1 MTDHSLVFTLLFSAV
16 LVLGLL
22 TKFYLA
28 SRQIRHV
35 ARHRDSVPAAF
46 AATISLQAHQKAADY
61 TMAKARFGLLEM
73 AFGAAVLLGWT
84 LLGGLDALNQALLHS
99 GLAAYGSLAPQLA
112 LLAAFGLISG
122 LLDLPFTLYSTFKI
136 EERFG
141 FNKMTFRL
149 WLLDLVK
156 ATLVG
161 AVIGLPIVALILWLM
176 GSAGKG
182 WWLWA
187 WGVWM
192 GFNLL
197 VLVLYPTVIAP
208 LFNKFKPLEDEAL
221 KARVT
226 ALMQRCG
233 FAAKGLF
240 VMDGSKRSAHANAYF
255 TGFGAAKRVVFYDT
269 LLKQLNPGEVDA
281 VLAHELGHFKHKHIL
296 KRIVAMFAM
305 SLAGFALLGWLSSQV
320 WFYTGL
326 GVRPN
331 MAPTLGAIASA
342 LPPGGAL
349 APWGGPASLITV
361 PNDALALLLFLLVV
375 PLFSF
380 FVSPVFAQFSR
391 KHEFE
396 ADAYAVAQTDGG
408 DLRSALLKLYQDNA
422 STLTPDPVFV
432 KFYYSHPPAS
442 ERLQRMTAPGIN
454 PSPESAA
461 P

>member
-1 MTDHSLVFTLLFSAV
+1 MTDLSLTWTLLFSAA

-22 TKFYLA
+22 LKLYLS

-35 ARHRDSVPAAF
+35 ARHRDTVPPAF
-46 AATISLQAHQKAADY
+46 AATISLASHQKAADY
-61 TMAKARFGLLEM
+61 TLTKARFGLLEL
-73 AFGAAVLLGWT
+73 AFGSAVLLGWT
-84 LLGGLDALNQALLHS
+84 LRGGLDSLNQALANS
-99 GLAAYGSLAPQLA
+99 ALAQWGPLATQMA
-112 LLAAFGLISG
+112 LVAGFGLISG
-122 LLDLPFTLYSTFKI
+122 ALDLPFTLYSTFRI

-141 FNKMTFRL
+141 FNKMSLQL
-149 WLLDLVK
+149 WLADLFK
-156 ATLVG
+156 STLVG
-161 AVIGLPIVALILWLM
+161 MVIGLPIVALILWLM
-176 GSAGKG
+176 DSAGPL

-187 WGVWM
+187 WAAWM

-208 LFNKFKPLEDEAL
+208 IFNKFKPLEDDSL

-233 FAAKGLF
+233 FAAKGLY

-269 LLKQLNPGEVDA
+269 LLKQLSPAEVDA
-281 VLAHELGHFKHKHIL
+281 VLAHELGHFKHKHIIQ
-296 KRIVAMFAM
+296 RIVMLFAM
-305 SLAGFALLGWLSSQV
+305 SLAGFALIGYLSQQI

-331 MAPTLGAIASA
+331 LGA
-342 LPPGGAL
+342 
-349 APWGGPASLITV
+349 
-361 PNDALALLLFLLVV
+361 PNDALALLLFMLAI

-380 FVSPVFAQFSR
+380 FISPLMAQLSR
-391 KHEFE
+391 QHEFQ
-396 ADAYAVAQTDGG
+396 ADAYAAMQTDGR
-408 DLRSALLKLYQDNA
+408 DLASALLKLYQDNA

-442 ERLQRMTAPGIN
+442 ERLARMGVAG
-454 PSPESAA
+454 
-461 P
+461 

>member
-1 MTDHSLVFTLLFSAV
+1 MLDYSLVFTLLFSAV

-35 ARHRDSVPAAF
+35 ARHRDTVPAAF
-46 AATISLQAHQKAADY
+46 AASISLKAHRKAADY
-61 TMAKARFGLLEM
+61 TVAKTRFGMLETT
-73 AFGAAVLLGWT
+73 FAAALLLGWT
-84 LLGGLDALNQALLHS
+84 LLGGIDALNQALIHS
-99 GLAAYGSLAPQLA
+99 RLAAWGSMAQQLA

-122 LLDLPFTLYSTFKI
+122 LLDLPFTLYSTFRL

-141 FNKMTFRL
+141 FNKMTLRL
-149 WLLDLVK
+149 WLADLVK
-156 ATLVG
+156 SALLG
-161 AVIGLPIVALILWLM
+161 LVIGLPVVALILWLM
-176 GSAGKG
+176 GSAGRL

-187 WGVWM
+187 WSAWI

-197 VLVLYPTVIAP
+197 VLVLYPTLIAP
-208 LFNKFKPLEDEAL
+208 LFNKFKPLEDAAL

-269 LLKQLNPGEVDA
+269 LLKQLSPGEVDA

-296 KRIVAMFAM
+296 KRIAAMFAM
-305 SLAGFALLGWLSSQV
+305 SLAGFALLGWLSSQA

-331 MAPTLGAIASA
+331 MSA
-342 LPPGGAL
+342 A
-349 APWGGPASLITV
+349 
-361 PNDALALLLFLLVV
+361 NDALALLLFILVA

-380 FVSPVFAQFSR
+380 FVSPLFAHFSR

-396 ADAYAVAQTDGG
+396 ADAYAVAQTDGK
-408 DLRSALLKLYQDNA
+408 DLQNALLKLYQDNA

-442 ERLQRMTAPGIN
+442 ERLARTGSAPG
-454 PSPESAA
+454 AA
-461 P
+461 S

>member
-1 MTDHSLVFTLLFSAV
+1 MTDHSLVFTALFSAL
-16 LVLGLL
+16 LVLGLV

-28 SRQIRHV
+28 TRQIRHV
-35 ARHRDSVPAAF
+35 ARHRNQVPAAF
-46 AATISLQAHQKAADY
+46 ASTITLPSHQKAADY
-61 TMAKARFGLLEM
+61 TIAKTRLGMLEM
-73 AFGAAVLLGWT
+73 AFAAAVLLGWT
-84 LLGGLDALNQALLHS
+84 LLGGLDTLNQALMRS
-99 GLAAYGSLAPQLA
+99 GLADYGSLLPQLV

-122 LLDLPFTLYSTFKI
+122 LLDLPFALYKTFRL

-141 FNKMTFRL
+141 FNKMTFKL
-149 WLLDLVK
+149 WLADLAK
-156 ATLVG
+156 STLVG
-161 AVIGLPIVALILWLM
+161 TVVGLPVLALILWLM
-176 GSAGKG
+176 GSAGEG
-182 WWLWA
+182 WWLWT
-187 WGVWM
+187 WVVWM

-197 VLVLYPTVIAP
+197 VLVLFPTVIAP
-208 LFNKFKPLEDEAL
+208 LFNKFKPLDDEAL

-269 LLKQLNPGEVDA
+269 LLKQLNPAEVDA
-281 VLAHELGHFKHKHIL
+281 VLAHELGHFKHKHII
-296 KRIVAMFAM
+296 KRIVMMFAM
-305 SLAGFALLGWLSSQV
+305 SLVGFALLGWASSQV

-331 MAPTLGAIASA
+331 LAGA
-342 LPPGGAL
+342 
-349 APWGGPASLITV
+349 
-361 PNDALALLLFLLVV
+361 NDALALLLFLMVV
-375 PLFSF
+375 PLLSF
-380 FVSPVFAQFSR
+380 FVSPVMAQFSR

-396 ADAYAVAQTDGG
+396 ADAYAISQTDGR
-408 DLRSALLKLYQDNA
+408 DLQSALLKLYKDNA

-442 ERLQRMTAPGIN
+442 ERLGRMT

-461 P
+461 S

>member
-1 MTDHSLVFTLLFSAV
+1 MTVSLLDYSFIFTVVFSAA
-16 LVLGLL
+16 LVLGML
-22 TKFYLA
+22 TRFYLA

-35 ARHRDSVPAAF
+35 AQHSSHVPDAF
-46 AATISLQAHQKAADY
+46 ALTISLDSHQKAANY
-61 TMAKARFGLLEM
+61 TITKARFGLLEM
-73 AFGAAVLLGWT
+73 AFGAAVLLCWT
-84 LLGGLDALNQALLHS
+84 LLGGIDALNQAINQS
-99 GLAAYGSLAPQLA
+99 FLAAYGSLVPQLA
-112 LLAAFGLISG
+112 LLAAFAVIGG
-122 LLDLPFTLYSTFKI
+122 VLDLPFTLYSTFRI

-141 FNKMTFRL
+141 FNKMTFKL
-149 WLLDLVK
+149 WLADLVK
-156 ATLVG
+156 GTLVG
-161 AVIGLPIVALILWLM
+161 VVIGLPIVALILWLM
-176 GSAGKG
+176 GSAGRL

-187 WGVWM
+187 WATWM

-197 VLVLYPTVIAP
+197 ILVLYPTVIAP
-208 LFNKFKPLEDEAL
+208 LFNKFKPLDDETL

-269 LLKQLNPGEVDA
+269 LLKQLSPGEVDA
-281 VLAHELGHFKHKHIL
+281 VLAHELGHFKHKHII
-296 KRIVAMFAM
+296 KRIAGMFAM
-305 SLAGFALLGWLSSQV
+305 SLVGFALLGWLSSQV

-331 MAPTLGAIASA
+331 ITGA
-342 LPPGGAL
+342 
-349 APWGGPASLITV
+349 
-361 PNDALALLLFLLVV
+361 NDALALLLFMLVV

-396 ADAYAVAQTDGG
+396 ADAYAVSQTDGA
-408 DLRSALLKLYQDNA
+408 DLSSALLKLYKDNA

-442 ERLQRMTAPGIN
+442 ERLARMVPLRLQ
-454 PSPESAA
+454 PSLETPA
-461 P
+461 

>member
-1 MTDHSLVFTLLFSAV
+1 MTDHSLVFTGVFSAV

-35 ARHRDSVPAAF
+35 ARNRGAVPAAF
-46 AATISLQAHQKAADY
+46 AATISLTAHQKAADY
-61 TMAKARFGLLEM
+61 TIAKARFGMLEM

-84 LLGGLDALNQALLHS
+84 LLGGIDALNQALS
-99 GLAAYGSLAPQLA
+99 GSSLANWGALVPQLA

-122 LLDLPFTLYSTFKI
+122 VLDLPFTLCSTFRI

-141 FNKMTFRL
+141 FNKMTFKL
-149 WLLDLVK
+149 WLTDLVK
-156 ATLVG
+156 STLVG
-161 AVIGLPIVALILWLM
+161 IVIGLPIVALILWLM
-176 GSAGKG
+176 GSAGKL

-269 LLKQLNPGEVDA
+269 LLKQLSPGEVDA
-281 VLAHELGHFKHKHIL
+281 VLAHELGHFKHKHII
-296 KRIVAMFAM
+296 KRIISMFAM

-331 MAPTLGAIASA
+331 LTGA
-342 LPPGGAL
+342 
-349 APWGGPASLITV
+349 
-361 PNDALALLLFLLVV
+361 NDALALLLFLLVV

-380 FVSPVFAQFSR
+380 FISPVFAQFSR

-396 ADAYAVAQTDGG
+396 ADAYAVAQTDGK
-408 DLRSALLKLYQDNA
+408 DLQSALLKLYQDNA

-442 ERLQRMTAPGIN
+442 ERLGRMI
-454 PSPESAA
+454 PSVESAA
-461 P
+461 T

>member
-1 MTDHSLVFTLLFSAV
+1 MTDRSLTWTLVFSTA

-22 TKFYLA
+22 LKLYLS

-35 ARHRDSVPAAF
+35 SLHRDTVPRAF
-46 AATISLQAHQKAADY
+46 AATISLASHQKAADY
-61 TMAKARFGLLEM
+61 TLTKARFGLLEL
-73 AFGAAVLLGWT
+73 AFGSALLLGWT
-84 LLGGLDALNQALLHS
+84 LLGGLDTLNQALFGS
-99 GLAAYGSLAPQLA
+99 ALAQWGPLATQMA
-112 LLAAFGLISG
+112 LVAGFGLISG
-122 LLDLPFTLYSTFKI
+122 ALDLPFTLYSTFRI

-141 FNKMTFRL
+141 FNKMSLQL
-149 WLLDLVK
+149 WLADLLK
-156 ATLVG
+156 STLVG
-161 AVIGLPIVALILWLM
+161 MVIGLPIVALILWLM
-176 GSAGKG
+176 NSAGPL

-187 WGVWM
+187 WAVWM

-208 LFNKFKPLEDEAL
+208 IFNKFKPLEDDSL

-233 FAAKGLF
+233 FAAKGLY

-269 LLKQLNPGEVDA
+269 LLKQLTPAEVDA
-281 VLAHELGHFKHKHIL
+281 VLAHELGHFKHKHIIQ
-296 KRIVAMFAM
+296 RIVMLFAM
-305 SLAGFALLGWLSSQV
+305 SLAGFALIGFLSQQL

-331 MAPTLGAIASA
+331 LGA
-342 LPPGGAL
+342 
-349 APWGGPASLITV
+349 
-361 PNDALALLLFLLVV
+361 PNDALALLLFMLAV

-380 FVSPVFAQFSR
+380 FISPLMAQLSR
-391 KHEFE
+391 QHEFQ
-396 ADAYAVAQTDGG
+396 ADAYAAMQTDGR
-408 DLRSALLKLYQDNA
+408 DLASALLKLYQDNA

-442 ERLQRMTAPGIN
+442 ERLARMGVAG
-454 PSPESAA
+454 
-461 P
+461 

>member
-1 MTDHSLVFTLLFSAV
+1 MTDLSLTWTLLFSAA

-22 TKFYLA
+22 LKLYLS

-35 ARHRDSVPAAF
+35 ARHRDTVPPAF
-46 AATISLQAHQKAADY
+46 AATISLASHQKAADY
-61 TMAKARFGLLEM
+61 TLTKARFGLLEL
-73 AFGAAVLLGWT
+73 AFGSAVLLGWT
-84 LLGGLDALNQALLHS
+84 LLGGLDSLNQALANS
-99 GLAAYGSLAPQLA
+99 ALAQWGPLATQMA
-112 LLAAFGLISG
+112 LVAGFGLISG
-122 LLDLPFTLYSTFKI
+122 ALDLPFTLYSTFRI

-141 FNKMTFRL
+141 FNKMSLQL
-149 WLLDLVK
+149 WLADLFK
-156 ATLVG
+156 STLVG
-161 AVIGLPIVALILWLM
+161 MVIGLPIVALILWLM
-176 GSAGKG
+176 DSAGPL

-187 WGVWM
+187 WAAWM

-208 LFNKFKPLEDEAL
+208 IFNKFKPLEDDGL

-233 FAAKGLF
+233 FAAKGLY

-269 LLKQLNPGEVDA
+269 LLKQLSPAEVDA
-281 VLAHELGHFKHKHIL
+281 VLAHELGHFKHKHIIQ
-296 KRIVAMFAM
+296 RIVMLFAM
-305 SLAGFALLGWLSSQV
+305 SLAGFALIGYLSQQI

-331 MAPTLGAIASA
+331 LGA
-342 LPPGGAL
+342 
-349 APWGGPASLITV
+349 
-361 PNDALALLLFLLVV
+361 PNDALALLLFMLAV

-380 FVSPVFAQFSR
+380 FISPLMAQLSR
-391 KHEFE
+391 QHEFQ
-396 ADAYAVAQTDGG
+396 ADAYAALQTDGR
-408 DLRSALLKLYQDNA
+408 DLASALLKLYQDNA

-442 ERLQRMTAPGIN
+442 ERLARMGVAG
-454 PSPESAA
+454 
-461 P
+461 